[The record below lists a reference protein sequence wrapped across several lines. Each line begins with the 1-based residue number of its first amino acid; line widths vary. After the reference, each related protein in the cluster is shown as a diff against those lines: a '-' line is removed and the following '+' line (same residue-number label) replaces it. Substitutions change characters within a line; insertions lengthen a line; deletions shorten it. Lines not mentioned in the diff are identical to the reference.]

1 MFQRIAASCLV
12 ICLAACNASSS
23 APGAHAAQADVR
35 PQATQC
41 NEAIASPLGPRRI
54 VDIDAR
60 NAHAPIRINV
70 GDVLRVVLPASPA
83 TGHAWSLDD
92 NVPGFLCVES
102 DPGNRVAG
110 PSGAADTWTF
120 RAHDTGRGTLQFSFT
135 RHGVPG
141 ATQAGN
147 AVFDVR
153 VE

>member
-1 MFQRIAASCLV
+1 MLLALCLV
-12 ICLAACNASSS
+12 ACNASSS
-23 APGAHAAQADVR
+23 APDARAAQTDVR
-35 PQATQC
+35 PQATLC
-41 NEAIASPLGPRRI
+41 NQAIASPLGRRRI

>member
-1 MFQRIAASCLV
+1 M
-12 ICLAACNASSS
+12 
-23 APGAHAAQADVR
+23 
-35 PQATQC
+35 C
-41 NEAIASPLGPRRI
+41 NEAIASPLGHRRI

-83 TGHAWSLDD
+83 TGHAWSLDES
-92 NVPGFLCVES
+92 VPSFLCVES
-102 DPGNRVAG
+102 DPGNRAMS

-120 RAHDTGRGTLQFSFT
+120 RAHDTGRGTLQFSFA

-141 ATQAGN
+141 ATQASA